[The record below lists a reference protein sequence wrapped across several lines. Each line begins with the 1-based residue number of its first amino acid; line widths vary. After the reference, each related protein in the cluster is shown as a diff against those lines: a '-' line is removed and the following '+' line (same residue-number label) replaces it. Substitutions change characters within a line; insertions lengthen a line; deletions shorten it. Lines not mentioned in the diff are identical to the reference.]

1 MDAKNNKLIMHI
13 FIVALIL
20 FFIFFAGEKVAFVLD
35 VFQPVFAGIVFAY
48 LLDGMVRF
56 CTGKL
61 KMKRVIA
68 IILVL
73 ILVFTLGALSVYIA
87 LPFLIETTKDLIAY
101 IGEFLGN
108 SDNSFHTMISRVAHA
123 LKLDVSKLNISSL
136 DSSIMNAIN
145 TFAQKM
151 SGLLVST
158 IMSIG
163 SSLLN
168 IITSIMLA
176 IYMLIEKENLIKWIK
191 RFTMAVFSERKGE
204 YILSSFSMANKVFK
218 KFIIGKFID
227 STIIGILCFI
237 LFSLFGIEY
246 AAVFSIIT
254 GVGNMIPYFGP
265 IFFAIPV
272 VGILLIIN
280 PQNAVVAAI
289 IILVVQQLD
298 GNVIGPKVLGDN
310 VGVSAFW
317 ILFAV
322 TVCGMAFGFVGM
334 VIGVPLVVS
343 IKNLIEDFVEKRL
356 AERNKKSD
364 SKTEKTEVVIEDAE
378 EQQPET

>member
-1 MDAKNNKLIMHI
+1 MNAKNNKMVHV
-13 FIVALIL
+13 FIIGIILIL
-20 FFIFFAGEKVAFVLD
+20 MFFASEKIAFILD
-35 VFQPVFAGIVFAY
+35 VFQPVFMGIVFAY

-56 CTGKL
+56 FTRKC
-61 KMKRVIA
+61 KMKRGFA
-68 IILVL
+68 IFFVLVL
-73 ILVFTLGALSVYIA
+73 VFAIGALSVYIA
-87 LPFLIETTKDLIAY
+87 LPFLIDTTKDLITY
-101 IGEFLGN
+101 ISDFFGDSNN
-108 SDNSFHTMISRVAHA
+108 SVHHLISRIAFA
-123 LKLDVSKLNISSL
+123 LKVDISSINVDAM
-136 DSSIMNAIN
+136 DSAIVDFVN
-145 TFAQKM
+145 NIAQKL
-151 SGLLVST
+151 STLLVNG
-158 IMSIG
+158 IMTLG

-168 IITSIMLA
+168 IITSVMLA
-176 IYMLIEKENLIKWIK
+176 IYMLIEKDNLIKWIK
-191 RFTMAVFSERKGE
+191 RFVRGVFSESKGE
-204 YILSSFSMANKVFK
+204 YILDAFSMANKVFK

-237 LFSLFGIEY
+237 LFSIFKIEY

-280 PQNAVVAAI
+280 PQNAIVAAI
-289 IILVVQQLD
+289 IILIVQQLD

-334 VIGVPLVVS
+334 VVGVPLVVS
-343 IKNLIEDFVEKRL
+343 IKNLVEDYVEKRL
-356 AERNKKSD
+356 KERENNLS
-364 SKTEKTEVVIEDAE
+364 EQKTEVVVQNAE
-378 EQQPET
+378 EQ

>member
-1 MDAKNNKLIMHI
+1 MEAKNNKSLMHI

-20 FFIFFAGEKVAFVLD
+20 VFVFFAGEKVAFVLD

-56 CTGKL
+56 CSGKL
-61 KMKRVIA
+61 KMKRGFA
-68 IILVL
+68 IFAVL
-73 ILVFTLGALSVYIA
+73 IIVFTVGALSIYIA

-101 IGEFLGN
+101 IGEFLGGSN
-108 SDNSFHTMISRVAHA
+108 NGFHDMISRVAYA
-123 LKLDVSKLNISSL
+123 LKIDISKLDITAV
-136 DSSIMNAIN
+136 DSAIMNAIN
-145 TFAQKM
+145 TMAQKA
-151 SGLLVST
+151 SGLVVT
-158 IMSIG
+158 GIMSLG

-176 IYMLIEKENLIKWIK
+176 IYMLIEKDNLIKWMK
-191 RFTMAVFSERKGE
+191 RFTLAIFSENKGK
-204 YILSSFSMANKVFK
+204 YILESFSMANKVFK

-227 STIIGILCFI
+227 STIIGVLCFI

-272 VGILLIIN
+272 VGILIIIN
-280 PQNAVVAAI
+280 PQNAVIAGI

-310 VGVSAFW
+310 IGVSAFW

-343 IKNLIEDFVEKRL
+343 IKNLIEDFVDKRL
-356 AERNKKSD
+356 SNRENKENED
-364 SKTEKTEVVIEDAE
+364 IEITEVVKEDAE
-378 EQQPET
+378 KQ